1 MGIVVMV
8 IGLILMGLMAGI
20 IAMITGDEE
29 DNDRQG

>member
-1 MGIVVMV
+1 MGIVALV

>member
-1 MGIVVMV
+1 MGIVVLV

-20 IAMITGDEE
+20 IAIVTGDEE

>member
-1 MGIVVMV
+1 MGIVVLV
-8 IGLILMGLMAGI
+8 IGLILMGLIAGI